1 LLSIVFIII
10 FFFIFLRF
18 FLLISKSFS
27 SFYFYVFFFFYY
39 LFHKWSNF
47 LFFQT
52 YDFLIF
58 PIFIVLAI
66 NFAKWLEQKMLFLLI
81 LQLCLKSSLLRLLI
95 LSRNSWFLLSFYICY
110 VHIQFLGVSF
120 YLHFKGR

>member
-58 PIFIVLAI
+58 PIFIVFGKKVPPL
-66 NFAKWLEQKMLFLLI
+66 NKRCHLLPYNLPSYDTSYSDGVGAK
-81 LQLCLKSSLLRLLI
+81 CTNKSIHR
-95 LSRNSWFLLSFYICY
+95 R
-110 VHIQFLGVSF
+110 
-120 YLHFKGR
+120 